1 MSYLK
6 FSIHIN
12 LYVYLKTYG
21 SSIEATPHS
30 YSRVYGRKNV
40 AGKLILNIDGS
51 NERSGQEISE
61 NSLLHRYTSGE
72 YKSNT
77 GASSTDG
84 KTRN

>member
-1 MSYLK
+1 MEAGDCVS
-6 FSIHIN
+6 
-12 LYVYLKTYG
+12 G
-21 SSIEATPHS
+21 SA
-30 YSRVYGRKNV
+30 RKVGKNV